1 MNLLIDELPKYVD
14 ISGQEYKINSD
25 FRTSILF
32 ELLMQDSG
40 IDDEEKTFIAIRLYY
55 ENEENKDKDFSI
67 GVFKDLIEAMMWFYS
82 CGKEKKEEHKEDIQG
97 EAPERKNNLIYS
109 FEYDDDYIYSA
120 FLTQYK
126 IDLNDINYLHWWK
139 FRAMMNG
146 LNSDLQLVKIMGYR
160 SIEITGDMSK
170 SEKQFYSKMK
180 KIYALPDLRTEE
192 EKEADF
198 ANSFSM

>member
-55 ENEENKDKDFSI
+55 ENEENQGKDFSMSM
-67 GVFKDLIEAMMWFYS
+67 FKDFIEAMMWFYS
-82 CGKEKKEEHKEDIQG
+82 CGKERKDQPKGDIQG
-97 EAPERKNNLIYS
+97 EAPERKNNIYS

-120 FLTQYK
+120 FLTQYQ
-126 IDLNDINYLHWWK
+126 IDLNNIGYLHWWK

-146 LNSDLQLVKIMGYR
+146 LSPDLQFVKIMGYR

-170 SEKQFYSKMK
+170 SEKKFYTKMK